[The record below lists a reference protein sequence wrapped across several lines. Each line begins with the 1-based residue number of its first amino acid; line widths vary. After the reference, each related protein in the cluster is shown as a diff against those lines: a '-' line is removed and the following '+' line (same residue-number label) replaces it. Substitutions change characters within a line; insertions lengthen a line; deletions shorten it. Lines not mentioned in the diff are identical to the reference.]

1 MILYIYFNLNFKAN
15 SIKPTLKLFLQK
27 GSNLLENK
35 VNKTIKKKKVF
46 MQKVHDF
53 NLINLA
59 NNVYKLQGK

>member
-35 VNKTIKKKKVF
+35 VNKTIKKKVF